1 MKMLFAMLR
10 SWFGCALTVAL
21 IAGVSACGGHRGG
34 PTLPNGQRLAI
45 MVFVDRGVAEGT
57 EPGKVQQLQQV
68 NDWLEP
74 DLLAV
79 LRDSGY
85 EAASVASVDGA
96 GGPAPG
102 RYALRVRITDYNAGS
117 KAARM
122 FIGWGA
128 GKARLA
134 AQFELIGPNGTSYIA
149 GEPEAA
155 TGRTDWKHAVRKVD
169 QEIVAA
175 VNVRLN
181 QGL

>member
-1 MKMLFAMLR
+1 MLSSTLR
-10 SWFGCALTVAL
+10 TWFGYAFALGMVLA
-21 IAGVSACGGHRGG
+21 ACGGGRHAG

-45 MVFVDRGVAEGT
+45 MVFVDRAVAEGT
-57 EPGKVQQLQQV
+57 EVDKAQQLQQV
-68 NDWLEP
+68 TDWLEP
-74 DLLAV
+74 DLLTI

-85 EAASVASVDGA
+85 DAAAVSSFDGVP
-96 GGPAPG
+96 PAPG

-134 AQFELIGPNGTSYIA
+134 AQFELLGPNGTSYVA

-175 VNVRLN
+175 VNMRLN